1 MLSFAG
7 RSAIIT
13 GGCGALGKAYA
24 LDLAKRGCNIVLNDI
39 PSSSVEAFAKE
50 LINMGVKAFANV
62 EPLSA
67 GDRIVEDCL
76 KRFGKCD
83 ILINNA
89 GNLRD
94 KSFSKMTKEDWQS
107 VLDVHLHGSFS
118 LSHAAWPH
126 MVQQKYGR
134 IINIG
139 SGAGLYG
146 NFGQANYSSAK
157 MALLGLTNTLAK
169 EGEKNNVF
177 VNCVVPVAKSKMTE
191 NLLSPEVLSLLEP
204 SQVAPIVTLLVHESS
219 KHNGE
224 CFEVGG
230 GWFSKIRIERSAGQF
245 VENSTAE
252 ALQKVMSKVSDFSRN
267 STHPTTAADAMQAM
281 MLAKENL
288 SNPLV
293 EETSAKPSP
302 SPKQTGENTIPLSS
316 DKIFES
322 LQKFIAA
329 DPTSAGNVAS
339 QVRAKILFAVSDRKG
354 GSVQKRWLLSMKKDA
369 PPSLTLVDSSF
380 DKSSVSCTLIIDNES
395 VVSLMKGNLS
405 PEYAYMRGF
414 LKIDGQMGAAMKLRS
429 LLELTKKML

>member
-1 MLSFAG
+1 MSSSKNMLSFAG

-50 LINMGVKAFANV
+50 LTNMGVKAFANV

-89 GNLRD
+89 GNLKD
-94 KSFSKMTKEDWQS
+94 KSFLKMTKEDWQS

-169 EGEKNNVF
+169 EGVCLNSPSFK
-177 VNCVVPVAKSKMTE
+177 
-191 NLLSPEVLSLLEP
+191 PEVLSH
-204 SQVAPIVTLLVHESS
+204 VFCV
-219 KHNGE
+219 
-224 CFEVGG
+224 
-230 GWFSKIRIERSAGQF
+230 
-245 VENSTAE
+245 
-252 ALQKVMSKVSDFSRN
+252 
-267 STHPTTAADAMQAM
+267 
-281 MLAKENL
+281 
-288 SNPLV
+288 
-293 EETSAKPSP
+293 
-302 SPKQTGENTIPLSS
+302 
-316 DKIFES
+316 
-322 LQKFIAA
+322 
-329 DPTSAGNVAS
+329 
-339 QVRAKILFAVSDRKG
+339 
-354 GSVQKRWLLSMKKDA
+354 
-369 PPSLTLVDSSF
+369 
-380 DKSSVSCTLIIDNES
+380 
-395 VVSLMKGNLS
+395 
-405 PEYAYMRGF
+405 
-414 LKIDGQMGAAMKLRS
+414 LKIG
-429 LLELTKKML
+429 KK